1 MPKKQKEEATGKNA
15 FNTNKDAEFA
25 TEFETKKKFN
35 PGQKATGKN
44 AFNTK
49 KDLNK

>member
-1 MPKKQKEEATGKNA
+1 MPKKQKQEANGKDA
-15 FNTNKDAEFA
+15 FNINKDAEFA
-25 TEFETKKKFN
+25 TEFEAKEKLN
-35 PGQKATGKN
+35 PGQKATGKE